1 VRDNGSAPVKNPK
14 ASDERKFKLARWW
27 PAVMNFWIAAVLLLF
42 FVLRVF
48 DSRTAQRIW
57 HSLAAR

>member
-1 VRDNGSAPVKNPK
+1 VRDNDNAPGKNPK
-14 ASDERKFKLARWW
+14 ASDEPKSKLARWW
-27 PAVMNFWIAAVLLLF
+27 PAVMNFWIAVVILLF